1 MAGHPLRSATD
12 RRFGRPL
19 PHQLANQT
27 RVHLIPPEFFT
38 PGHATLCA
46 YAVLA
51 VVSNCY
57 PPVWGR
63 LPTRYSPVRH
73 SVTKSSF
80 RRNQIKCFVRLAC
93 VKHAASVHPEPG
105 SNSHVKKFS
114 CPVINWLNQ
123 ISIWFTVLRLFL
135 YRNVRVLLFTTPW
148 NSLNLSRLFH
158 CSVIKVLCFVVVLG
172 DSLFIISYQICLVK
186 NFFHFLNFFL
196 SIGFIRS
203 VISNATTLIFYHV
216 LFCLST
222 TFSKKIRT
230 THIVNNKRR
239 RRDLNPRAAVNDLHP
254 FQGCPFGQLG
264 YFSELHYILIRTDF
278 HQ

>member
-1 MAGHPLRSATD
+1 MWS
-12 RRFGRPL
+12 
-19 PHQLANQT
+19 
-27 RVHLIPPEFFT
+27 
-38 PGHATLCA
+38 

-80 RRNQIKCFVRLAC
+80 QRNQIKCFVRLAC

-123 ISIWFTVLRLFL
+123 MFIWFTVLRLFL

-172 DSLFIISYQICLVK
+172 DSLFILSYQACFVK
-186 NFFHFLNFFL
+186 NFFILFCRKFFL
-196 SIGFIRS
+196 SNS
-203 VISNATTLIFYHV
+203 
-216 LFCLST
+216 LS
-222 TFSKKIRT
+222 IL
-230 THIVNNKRR
+230 TH
-239 RRDLNPRAAVNDLHP
+239 
-254 FQGCPFGQLG
+254 
-264 YFSELHYILIRTDF
+264 S
-278 HQ
+278 